1 MANTVKPY
9 CVVADGQ
16 AVTFCK
22 SLAGAVRSAKGFAPC
37 FKSLEIRCN
46 GRLLEVIR

>member
-16 AVTFCK
+16 AATHSK
-22 SLAGAVRSAKGFAPC
+22 TLAAAVRSAEGFAPC
-37 FKSLEIRCN
+37 FKSLEIRLH
-46 GRLLEVIR
+46 GKLVQVIR